1 MKLKTNDTVIVIA
14 GKDKGKKGKI
24 LRLLVA
30 KNQVVVEKVNI
41 RTKHVKKSQA
51 GAGEII
57 KYEAPLHAS
66 NVQIVDHK
74 TGKPSR
80 IGYRDVGGKKIRIA
94 VRSGESITEPAL
106 TK

>member
-1 MKLKTNDTVIVIA
+1 MKLKTNDTVIITA

-24 LRLLVA
+24 LRLLVD
-30 KNQVVVEKVNI
+30 KNQVVVERVNI

-57 KYEAPLHAS
+57 KYEAPIHAS
-66 NVQIVDHK
+66 NVQIIDSK

-80 IGYRDVGGKKIRIA
+80 ISYREVGGKKIRIA
-94 VRSGESITEPAL
+94 VRSGEPVAEPAVA
-106 TK
+106 K